1 MNKEM
6 NKLLLHMVQYDL
18 VSGLF
23 ISLVIGII
31 STFMNAGS
39 YLAGISVATINF
51 FVSGY
56 VMSKYLGKGKKQLLI
71 IVSNFL
77 RMGFIIITMLPFVK
91 NINLMIFYITG
102 FITHYIIMLIVFS
115 LKNRKGS
122 V

>member
-6 NKLLLHMVQYDL
+6 NKLLLHIVQYDL

-23 ISLVIGII
+23 ISLIIGII

-39 YLAGISVATINF
+39 YFAGISVAIINF

-56 VMSKYLGKGKKQLLI
+56 VISNYLGKDKKQLLI

-77 RMGFIIITMLPFVK
+77 RMGFIIITILPFAK
-91 NINLMIFYITG
+91 NMNFMIFYIMG
-102 FITHYIIMLIVFS
+102 FITHYILMLIVFS
-115 LKNRKGS
+115 IKNRKGS

>member
-31 STFMNAGS
+31 STFINAGS
-39 YLAGISVATINF
+39 YLAGIGVATINF